1 MFSSYIYHKRS
12 HAAVK
17 HLRLHLV
24 EGSNM
29 SLANAFLL
37 LLTLTCVLGTPMS
50 PILAGENVNMTERHV
65 QGLENNDIWPI
76 LLLKLVKLEQT
87 VEDISERLE
96 GMFNQ
101 YFALLR
107 RNKRVFYF
115 VLVVQQHGRKQ
126 WVGSFQLKHLKCTFW
141 MSLYFTSTYFMS
153 IKEKKAKITYCWWKR
168 CTFCTFGLL
177 VCFVNSFWKIWRNRK
192 RLKSGGWGGGGG
204 GGRGNRVGRDTL
216 NKHN

>member
-24 EGSNM
+24 EGLNM

-37 LLTLTCVLGTPMS
+37 LLTLTCVRGTPMS
-50 PILAGENVNMTERHV
+50 PNENVNMTERHV

-96 GMFNQ
+96 GIFNQ

-126 WVGSFQLKHLKCTFW
+126 WVGSFQLKHLGCHYA
-141 MSLYFTSTYFMS
+141 SPAHIL
-153 IKEKKAKITYCWWKR
+153 C
-168 CTFCTFGLL
+168 L
-177 VCFVNSFWKIWRNRK
+177 
-192 RLKSGGWGGGGG
+192 
-204 GGRGNRVGRDTL
+204 
-216 NKHN
+216 